1 MKKFLTIILSLVL
14 ALCFVC
20 GCTETLPSG
29 GSPGTDSG
37 TSGGTAD
44 TGSTSDSGDE
54 MTDDS
59 YTVTL
64 QFPSKTT
71 ILPSLDGIYAV
82 WSNDNSVYTAEF
94 NSSGVAYYNG
104 LDGEYTVTLSATPD
118 GYTYNPNIYE
128 ANGGD
133 SGRNVNIYMYSLSS
147 FTGGEGY
154 SLDQSV
160 IAKAAD
166 GSSND
171 SDVYFRIYR
180 VYFYSAATEFYF
192 EFTPTEAGTYSIE
205 TYVSVYD
212 NIVNPTLTRYSFA
225 SHTSMGTYTSGG
237 DSGTYTKNARYEY
250 SIADSQVGN
259 RGCYGIKIECA
270 SGTYPQYVD
279 IAITWEDYYTDE
291 DMYAQYGG
299 AYQSVAVPDYI
310 GVEGVDWETPSGNY
324 TMLRMA
330 SVMNGDFSST
340 VTINGTKY
348 SQIYQWT
355 DGYYYYCKDPES
367 YYAATGGKV
376 DETDADTFTTYWTL
390 LFVQIKSTELFTV
403 SGSSILGLLQAK
415 ELGYNYRVSVKVNGV
430 YQNYNYYNMLTA
442 YQAEANSNSCYPVTD
457 ELKECLQNVSITNT
471 YFYDGNGWLE
481 GTPFNYSATDE
492 DQWLYGC
499 GVYI

>member
-1 MKKFLTIILSLVL
+1 MKKFWTIILSLVL
-14 ALCFVC
+14 ALCLVC
-20 GCTETLPSG
+20 GCTETTPSG
-29 GSPGTDSG
+29 GSSGSSSGSADSG
-37 TSGGTAD
+37 TSSGGTTDAD
-44 TGSTSDSGDE
+44 DDSEE

-64 QFPSKTT
+64 QFPTT
-71 ILPSLDGIYAV
+71 TTVTPSLEGIYAV

-104 LDGEYTVTLSATPD
+104 LDGEYTVTLSSTPD

-128 ANGGD
+128 ADGGVN
-133 SGRNVNIYMYSLSS
+133 GRNVSIYMYALSS

-154 SLDQSV
+154 SLDQTV

-171 SDVYFRIYR
+171 SDVYFRVYR
-180 VYFYSAATEFYF
+180 IYFYTSGTEFYF
-192 EFTPTEAGTYSIE
+192 EFTPQSSGTYSIE

-212 NIVNPTLTRYSFA
+212 NNVNPTLTRYTFS
-225 SHTSMGTYTSGG
+225 SHTSMGSYTSGG
-237 DSGTYTKNARYEY
+237 ESGTYTKNVRYEY

-259 RGCYGIKIECA
+259 RGYYGVKIDCA

-299 AYQSVAVPDYI
+299 AYQMVEVPDI
-310 GVEGVDWETPSGNY
+310 STDWTTPSGVY
-324 TMLRMA
+324 TMLRTSSLMD
-330 SVMNGDFSST
+330 GDFST
-340 VTINGTKY
+340 TITINNTRY
-348 SQIYQWT
+348 TQIYKWT
-355 DGYYYYCKDPES
+355 DGFYYYCKDPVS
-367 YYAATGGKV
+367 YYAATGGSV
-376 DETDADTFTTYWTL
+376 DESDEATFDTYWTL
-390 LFVQIKSTELFTV
+390 LFVQIKDTALFTV
-403 SGSSILGLLQAK
+403 SGSSILGLLQTK
-415 ELGYNYRVSVKVNGV
+415 ELGYMYRVSVKVNGV
-430 YQNYNYYNMLTA
+430 YKNYNYYNMLVA
-442 YQAEANSNSCYPVTD
+442 YQAAANSNSCYPVT
-457 ELKECLQNVSITNT
+457 EQLKECLQNVSITNT

-481 GTPFNYSATDE
+481 GSPFNYSANDE